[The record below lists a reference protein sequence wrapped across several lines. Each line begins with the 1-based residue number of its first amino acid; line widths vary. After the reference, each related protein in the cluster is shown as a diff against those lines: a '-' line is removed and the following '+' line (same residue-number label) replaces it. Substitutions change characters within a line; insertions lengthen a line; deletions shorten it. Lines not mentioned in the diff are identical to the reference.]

1 VTDEAIYSKEL
12 AERMIQVMHL
22 FAHAVKNRLQP
33 HEMCIAP
40 NQLHILKM
48 VSHGPMTISELARAH
63 HVSAPTMSSIVDK
76 LEKKELLNRERSK
89 EDRRVVHA
97 GITQKGEVLMSET
110 FTLFIR
116 EVSTILEP
124 MTPEDKK
131 MVMKGFDILH
141 KAISDALSTD

>member
-1 VTDEAIYSKEL
+1 
-12 AERMIQVMHL
+12 
-22 FAHAVKNRLQP
+22 
-33 HEMCIAP
+33 
-40 NQLHILKM
+40 
-48 VSHGPMTISELARAH
+48 
-63 HVSAPTMSSIVDK
+63 MSSIVDK